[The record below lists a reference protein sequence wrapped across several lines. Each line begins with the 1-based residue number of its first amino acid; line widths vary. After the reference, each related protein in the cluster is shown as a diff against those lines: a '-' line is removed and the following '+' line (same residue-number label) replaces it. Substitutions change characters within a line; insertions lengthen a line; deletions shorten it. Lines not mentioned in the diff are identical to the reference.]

1 MSAEIFSYSIATP
14 SRAAGFNAVVHAA
27 YVSGEKLHDE
37 TENRTY
43 SMGAKDR
50 IVHTEIAIPM
60 DSPAWVREVART
72 EDRERL
78 WNMAE
83 AAERRADAQVY
94 RRVILALDDGIF
106 VTGKD
111 HQLDVQRS
119 IEMQTRLVR
128 EHVERSFTSQGM
140 IADWAIH
147 WDKELKNPHAHVILT
162 RRLATEEGFSKWKD
176 GQAQAAS
183 RKEPPKRPWNDRH
196 NAERWREDWAKTQNR
211 ALEELGL
218 PYRLD
223 HRSYERR
230 GIDLEPTDKHFGQ
243 EEKQEE
249 NRKLRE
255 AEADRLIGNPRPLF
269 DLMSQSFVADLQ
281 EKDLEHYATRFAPE
295 GDEARRAALLNAVK
309 ESKELIALPDGKYTT
324 QGIVAK
330 QAREQLK
337 DVLGRVAE
345 AKDWA
350 ELDRVLA
357 EKGWRIE
364 QAERRGKVVYD
375 LAKADDPVRRTSAF
389 RVDEQLGPKA
399 LERLGERPIERKPE
413 QVIDEPAPPAGDDRE
428 KKGDPPKKGEAA
440 PPEVPGAA
448 ADTKDPTLGGKDA
461 AGADAP
467 GTKGNDR
474 EPSADRLA
482 DRNDRAP
489 EQSWPYDSKQ
499 FRDVKARPDWLEKI
513 ERPQLQVL
521 EFESVEAGLAQL
533 RLMETVAT
541 KFKLERNFDRA
552 KTAQM
557 ACVQVATSLVQRPD
571 YLAFSGEPEQRE
583 ACRYAEKYLFREDQ
597 ERLRAARAV
606 PELPVIEAAAPRPAE
621 PEETGYQAKPA
632 FAEPPSPPEAKEAPA
647 PQQPLNKEDELRE
660 AMRELTKRY
669 HPRYDRDSEHPI
681 PGEKPMRQ
689 PPEAKDAPAPQQPLS
704 EEEALRAAMR
714 ALTERYHP
722 RYARDSESPVPEEE
736 PKQQPPE
743 PGDSGYQAN
752 PTFTEPPTPPEA
764 KEAPA
769 PQQPLSEE
777 DALREAMRDLTKRY
791 HPRYAR
797 DSESSIPGEKPKRQP
812 PKSKDDWQERDLE
825 DQL

>member
-50 IVHTEIAIPM
+50 IVHTEIAVPM

-72 EDRERL
+72 EDREQL

-106 VTGKD
+106 VTGED
-111 HQLDVQRS
+111 HQLDAQRS

-196 NAERWREDWAKTQNR
+196 NAERWREDWAKAQNR

-230 GIDLEPTDKHFGQ
+230 GIDLLPTEKHYGRD
-243 EEKQEE
+243 EKEEE

-255 AEADRLIGNPRPLF
+255 SEADRLIQNPRALF

-281 EKDLEHYATRFAPE
+281 KKDLEQYATRFAPE
-295 GDEARRAALLNAVK
+295 GDNARREALMKAVQ
-309 ESKELIALPDGKYTT
+309 ESSELIRLPEGKFTT

-330 QAREQLK
+330 QAREDLK
-337 DVLGRVAE
+337 EVLGRIEEV
-345 AKDWA
+345 KDWQ
-350 ELDRVLA
+350 ELDRELGA
-357 EKGWRIE
+357 KGWQIE
-364 QAERRGKVVYD
+364 QSERRGKIVYD
-375 LAKADDPVRRTSAF
+375 LAKADDPARRTSAY

-413 QVIDEPAPPAGDDRE
+413 QVIDAPAPPAGDDRE
-428 KKGDPPKKGEAA
+428 KKDAPPKKGEAA

-448 ADTKDPTLGGKDA
+448 ADTKEAKQDGKDA

-467 GTKGNDR
+467 STQGDDR
-474 EPSADRLA
+474 QPSANRGD

-499 FRDVKARPDWLEKI
+499 FRDADARPDWLEKF
-513 ERPQLQVL
+513 ERPQLKVL
-521 EFESVEAGLAQL
+521 EFDSVEAGLAQF
-533 RLMETVAT
+533 RLMQSVGR
-541 KFKLERNFDRA
+541 KFRNERNPDRA
-552 KTAQM
+552 KTAKMVCIQI
-557 ACVQVATSLVQRPD
+557 ATSLVTRPD
-571 YLAFSGEPEQRE
+571 YLAFSNDPANRT
-583 ACRYAEKYLFREDQ
+583 ACLKIEEDYLSRDDQ
-597 ERLRAARAV
+597 ERLKAARAV
-606 PELPVIEAAAPRPAE
+606 PELPVIEAAAPRPPE

-632 FAEPPSPPEAKEAPA
+632 FAEPPSPPEAK
-647 PQQPLNKEDELRE
+647 
-660 AMRELTKRY
+660 
-669 HPRYDRDSEHPI
+669 
-681 PGEKPMRQ
+681 
-689 PPEAKDAPAPQQPLS
+689 DAPAPQQPLS
-704 EEEALRAAMR
+704 EGEALRAAMR
-714 ALTERYHP
+714 ALTERYQP
-722 RYARDSESPVPEEE
+722 RYARDSESPVPDKE
-736 PKQQPPE
+736 PKQHPPE
-743 PGDSGYQAN
+743 PGETGYHAKATQA
-752 PTFTEPPTPPEA
+752 EPPSASEA

-769 PQQPLSEE
+769 PEQPLGEEGASLAAVRSLIQQDHPKSSGESEPHIPE
-777 DALREAMRDLTKRY
+777 EEAM
-791 HPRYAR
+791 
-797 DSESSIPGEKPKRQP
+797 QP
-812 PKSKDDWQERDLE
+812 PAKSDDDWLERDLE